1 MAKYN
6 LLLRI
11 IVFFKKKTKT
21 CVYICIFGFLLFVG
35 VGVYLKGVYENGQKG
50 GFFFFLRTV
59 ALPFPGDLLNVLPVL
74 YCLNDMTTLLS
85 IFYHLQVL
93 LFIPYRQKN

>member
-50 GFFFFLRTV
+50 GFFFFFKNGGPTFSWGS
-59 ALPFPGDLLNVLPVL
+59 AE
-74 YCLNDMTTLLS
+74 CLTCV
-85 IFYHLQVL
+85 I
-93 LFIPYRQKN
+93 LFK